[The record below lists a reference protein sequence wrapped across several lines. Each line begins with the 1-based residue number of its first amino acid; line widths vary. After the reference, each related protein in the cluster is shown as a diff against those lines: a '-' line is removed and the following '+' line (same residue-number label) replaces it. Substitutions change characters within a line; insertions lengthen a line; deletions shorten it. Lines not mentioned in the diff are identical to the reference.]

1 MAGCKGRFVEPDFNS
16 GSQVLYWPT
25 NQVFRG
31 LPALRT
37 LETSSTNLLHCV
49 EEMLHSMGTE
59 VFEGTVQVSS
69 TLHVF
74 LRAKDQKDIKDPE
87 IYSNMA
93 SSCTNCLLVCGPGKI
108 DVTRIKLDCWSA
120 ASTCFDFFRL
130 FDTITIYIYI
140 TIFKIIWVHLNI
152 FKSTWTSED
161 SQVFQYLPRLCTR
174 GCVCELPTPTLLKLS
189 KFHGAAAGVG
199 AFAPPHYDAQRRM

>member
-1 MAGCKGRFVEPDFNS
+1 
-16 GSQVLYWPT
+16 
-25 NQVFRG
+25 
-31 LPALRT
+31 
-37 LETSSTNLLHCV
+37 
-49 EEMLHSMGTE
+49 
-59 VFEGTVQVSS
+59 
-69 TLHVF
+69 
-74 LRAKDQKDIKDPE
+74 
-87 IYSNMA
+87 
-93 SSCTNCLLVCGPGKI
+93 
-108 DVTRIKLDCWSA
+108 VTRIKLDCWSA

-199 AFAPPHYDAQRRM
+199 AFAPPHCDAQRRM